1 MEAILQ
7 FDMSIFRFAEK
18 HLMNPFTD
26 KLFTFITHLGD
37 GGWIWIATAVIML
50 VFPKTRRCGIAV
62 GIALL
67 CSEFIGNEFLKHL
80 IARPRPFLL
89 EEWQGIFVYPE
100 LIPAPS
106 SYSFP
111 SGHTGSSVGAAMALL
126 LCRKDKYGWMA
137 LVLALL
143 IGYSRVHAHV
153 HYPTDVLAGILLG
166 VLYALIGW
174 FIAAK
179 LPHGKWENWGFGKKV
194 L

>member
-1 MEAILQ
+1 MESVLQ
-7 FDMSIFRFAEK
+7 FDMSIFRFVEEY
-18 HLMNPFTD
+18 LMNPFTD

-37 GGWIWIATAVIML
+37 GGWLWIILAVGML
-50 VFPKTRRCGIAV
+50 VFPRTRRCGIAV
-62 GIALL
+62 AIALL

-89 EEWQGIFVYPE
+89 EEWQGIFIYPE

-111 SGHTGSSVGAAMALL
+111 SGHTASSVGAAMAIF
-126 LCRKDKYGWMA
+126 LCRKDRYGIA
-137 LVLALL
+137 AVILALL
-143 IGYSRVHAHV
+143 IGYSRIHVHV
-153 HYPTDVLAGILLG
+153 HYPTDVLAGIVCG

-174 FIAAK
+174 FIAVK
-179 LPHGKWENWGFGKKV
+179 LPKGKWENWGFGKKV